1 MAPISLEFDHKLDL
15 ETIITP
21 WKLPPQDTY
30 IFTNANVIDPVDGSI
45 QPSATV
51 RLVGGLVESITQSK
65 PEDGTQQEENVICID
80 LEGKYIL
87 PGLWDCHVH
96 LLAVQGFT
104 NFDDILNMAPGT
116 GILRQPEIGQAM
128 LDRGFTTVRDCGG
141 ALLQVKK
148 AFEDGVFPGP
158 RMFIAGRQLTQS
170 GGSGDKRDSNDDSEC
185 CGGAKQL
192 SCRTVDGVPECL
204 KYAREEIRLGS
215 DFIKIMAGGAVSSSF
230 GALGDINFTPEEIKA
245 ITTVASNVGTF
256 VTAHAYTPNV
266 IRQAVENGCLGIE
279 HGNFLDKP
287 TAELMAQKGA
297 YLTPTLVAYACGT
310 IPGLDT
316 FVSPESMKK
325 LHVVV
330 ESGLKSI
337 QVAREAG
344 VTICFGTDLLGPMH
358 FAQTKEFQIRKAV
371 QSPLE
376 IIQSATVNP
385 ARMMK
390 RQDDLGRVA
399 PGYSADLLILNS
411 NPLEDITV
419 LDRSEKHLLA
429 VFKEGRVMT
438 SRWSKLQVR
447 SRRPKNIM

>member
-1 MAPISLEFDHKLDL
+1 MDSLSLKFDHELDL

-30 IFTNANVIDPVDGSI
+30 IFTNANVIDPIDGSI
-45 QPSATV
+45 QHNVTV
-51 RLVGGLVESITQSK
+51 RLAGGVVDSILQAK
-65 PEDGTQQEENVICID
+65 PADGKQEEENVTCID

-104 NFDDILNMAPGT
+104 NFDDILNMTPGT

-141 ALLQVKK
+141 ALLPIKK

-158 RMFIAGRQLTQS
+158 RLFISGRQLTQS
-170 GGSGDKRDSNDDSEC
+170 GGSGDKRDANDESEC

-192 SCRTVDGVPECL
+192 SCRIVDGVPECL
-204 KYAREEIRLGS
+204 KFAREEIRLGS
-215 DFIKIMAGGAVSSSF
+215 DFIKIMAGGAVSSGS
-230 GALGDINFTPEEIKA
+230 GALRDINFTPEEIRA
-245 ITTVASNVGTF
+245 IAAVASNVGTF
-256 VTAHAYTPNV
+256 VTAHAYTPDV

-287 TAELMAQKGA
+287 TAELMAQKGV
-297 YLTPTLVAYACGT
+297 YLTPTLVAYACCT
-310 IPGLDT
+310 IPGFDT
-316 FVSPESMKK
+316 FISPDSMKK
-325 LHVVV
+325 LRVVL
-330 ESGLKSI
+330 EAGLQSI
-337 QVAREAG
+337 RVAKEAG
-344 VTICFGTDLLGPMH
+344 VTICFGTDLLGPTH

-376 IIQSATVNP
+376 IIQSATINP

-399 PGYSADLLILNS
+399 PGYIADLLILNA

-419 LDRSEKHLLA
+419 LDRPDQHLLA